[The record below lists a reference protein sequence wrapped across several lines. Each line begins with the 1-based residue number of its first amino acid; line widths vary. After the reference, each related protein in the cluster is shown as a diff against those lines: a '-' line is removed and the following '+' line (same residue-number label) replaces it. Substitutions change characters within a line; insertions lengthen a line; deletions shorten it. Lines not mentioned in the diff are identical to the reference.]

1 MPTGVV
7 KFYLEEKG
15 YGFIIPDD
23 ESIDVFAHHSGISPG
38 AKGTLAAATPPP
50 LRLATVS
57 LLPVRVQTPRSCQTS
72 ASRTSCRPRFL

>member
-1 MPTGVV
+1 MPLVPATAPSVDWE
-7 KFYLEEKG
+7 LEPERT
-15 YGFIIPDD
+15 
-23 ESIDVFAHHSGISPG
+23 SIDVFAHHSGISPG